1 MTFNNNLI
9 CLRMDDVGA
18 SSKYY
23 EVYSKLPFGVG
34 NILFLK
40 YLPFIKAWGRYE
52 EMAVSDWID
61 IIELLI
67 KYNAKLTVAITA
79 SWVNKNGEL
88 IPFYDK
94 FPQQLEQIRVGL
106 DLGVLEI
113 ANHGLTHCV
122 IQKKN
127 FLPKLF
133 SSNRK
138 YHREFWDWIP
148 KDIHFE
154 HMEKSQEIL
163 RHSFEIL
170 PQVFIPPGNVFCNH
184 TLDAAIK
191 NGIKYVNCNTLS
203 KTYKNLRIIS
213 NQNVEAFHDKDIVE
227 QGPNFLSELLSCY
240 DFFSPAYKFVSEL

>member
-1 MTFNNNLI
+1 MTSNKHFI

-18 SSKYY
+18 SSKYF
-23 EVYSKLPFGVG
+23 EIYSKLPLGVG

-40 YLPFIKAWGRYE
+40 YLPFIKAWGRYD
-52 EMAVSDWID
+52 EMAVGDWID

-67 KYNAKLTVAITA
+67 HYNAKLTVGITA

-94 FPQQLEQIRVGL
+94 FPQQLEQIKIGL

-122 IQKKN
+122 IQRKL

-154 HMEKSQEIL
+154 HIEKSQQIL
-163 RHSFEIL
+163 QHSFKIL
-170 PQVFIPPGNVFCNH
+170 PKVFIPPGNVFCKH

-191 NGIKYVNCNTLS
+191 YGIKYVNCNTAS
-203 KTYKNLRIIS
+203 KSYKSLRIIS
-213 NQNVEAFHDKDIVE
+213 NENVKAFHDKEIVE
-227 QGPNFLSELLSCY
+227 QSPGFLGKLLSDY
-240 DFFSPAYKFVSEL
+240 NSFPSTYKFVSEL

>member
-1 MTFNNNLI
+1 
-9 CLRMDDVGA
+9 MDDVGA

-34 NILFLK
+34 NFLFLK
-40 YLPFIKAWGRYE
+40 YLPYIKAWGKYE
-52 EMAVSDWID
+52 EMTVAHWVNIID
-61 IIELLI
+61 LLV
-67 KYNAKLTVAITA
+67 KNRAKLTVGITA

-88 IPFYDK
+88 IPFYEK
-94 FPQQLEQIRVGL
+94 FPLQLEQIKLGQ

-122 IQKKN
+122 ILEKN

-163 RHSFEIL
+163 KRSFGTS
-170 PQVFIPPGNVFCNH
+170 PKVFIPPGNVFCNF

-191 NGIKYVNCNTLS
+191 NGIKFVNCNTPS
-203 KTYKNLRIIS
+203 VTYKSLRIIS
-213 NQNVEAFHDKDIVE
+213 NKNIKAFHDKEIVE
-227 QGPNFLSELLSCY
+227 QGSHFLDSLLSNHNNFLSTY
-240 DFFSPAYKFVSEL
+240 RFVSEL

>member
-1 MTFNNNLI
+1 
-9 CLRMDDVGA
+9 MDDVGA

-23 EVYSKLPFGVG
+23 EVYSKLPFGIG

-40 YLPFIKAWGRYE
+40 YLPLIKAWGRYE
-52 EMAVSDWID
+52 EMTVGDWIE
-61 IIELLI
+61 IIELLV

-79 SWVNKNGEL
+79 SWVNKDGEL

-94 FPQQLEQIRVGL
+94 FPKQLEQIKLAL

-122 IQKKN
+122 LFNKN

-154 HMEKSQEIL
+154 HMEKSQQIL
-163 RHSFEIL
+163 QHSFKIL
-170 PQVFIPPGNVFCNH
+170 PKVFTPPGNVFCQH

-191 NGIKYVNCNTLS
+191 HGIKYVNCNTPS
-203 KTYKNLRIIS
+203 RSYKSLRIIS
-213 NQNVEAFHDKDIVE
+213 NENVIAFHDKEIAERSPD
-227 QGPNFLSELLSCY
+227 FLGELLSDY
-240 DFFSPAYKFVSEL
+240 NSFPSAYKFVSEL